1 MAREDIILSERI
13 DRNQTKHQ
21 EVETDCDRCGGKGCS
36 ARWRYT
42 GNLCYKCGG
51 RGRMVEKRKIYTPE
65 HAEKLK
71 RQRERRA
78 EKKRL
83 AYIEERKEKIPEINS
98 KKLNEWG
105 FQNLKI
111 YVVLGNTYK
120 YKDELREAGAKY
132 KDVLTWYFSERPS
145 KWETTEIDVMELIAV
160 DEYGEFSLKSVEEL
174 RGIVN
179 GKREIKEWVS
189 EYVGEVGETVE
200 KVLEFEKSFTFS
212 NDFGYVTINRLRDDK
227 GNLFVWKTQRD
238 LEDDVNE
245 DNQVYLR
252 GKIKEHTEY
261 NEEKQTVLTR
271 CKVIKK

>member
-1 MAREDIILSERI
+1 MEREDIILSERI

-21 EVETDCDRCGGKGCS
+21 EVETDCDRCGGKGYS
-36 ARWRYT
+36 RRWQYT
-42 GNLCYKCGG
+42 GNICYKCGG

-71 RQRERRA
+71 KQRERRA

-98 KKLNEWG
+98 KNLNKWG
-105 FQNLKI
+105 FQNLYI
-111 YVVLGNTYK
+111 YVVAGNTYK
-120 YKDELREAGAKY
+120 WKDKLKEGGANYKDALN
-132 KDVLTWYFSERPS
+132 WYFSERPS
-145 KWETTEIDVMELIAV
+145 EWETTEIDVMELIDV
-160 DEYGEFSLKSVEEL
+160 DDYGEFSLKPVEEL
-174 RGIVN
+174 REVLN
-179 GKREIKEWVS
+179 GKMDIKEWVS

-200 KVLEFEKSFTFS
+200 MLLSFEKSYTFS
-212 NDFGYVTINRLRDDK
+212 NDFGYVTINKLRDDK

-238 LEDDVNE
+238 LEYDVNE
-245 DNQVYLR
+245 KNQVRLR

-261 NEEKQTVLTR
+261 AGEKQTMLTR